1 MDVRIPEKLYREIV
15 RRGLDIESFVLSLIV
30 NSLDLDPEERK
41 EVGIE
46 LAKRFLEEGRSLVDK
61 DPVQASEK
69 LYKAVEEC
77 VKVLAVHFNL
87 SEVLSRVESRGRWT
101 VENLIEAVRAIT
113 KHLGSWFLQSWDM
126 AWVLHVWG
134 FHEAKL
140 NGEDVAE
147 RIPYVER
154 VVEKTVEIVGS
165 K

>member
-1 MDVRIPEKLYREIV
+1 MDIRIPEKLYREIAK
-15 RRGLDIESFVLSLIV
+15 RGLDIESFVLSLIV
-30 NSLDLDPEERK
+30 DSLDLDPEERK

-101 VENLIEAVRAIT
+101 VADLIEAVRAIT
-113 KHLGSWFLQSWDM
+113 KHLGSWFLQSWDT

-140 NGEDVAE
+140 SREDVAE

-154 VVEKTVEIVGS
+154 VVEKTIEIVRG